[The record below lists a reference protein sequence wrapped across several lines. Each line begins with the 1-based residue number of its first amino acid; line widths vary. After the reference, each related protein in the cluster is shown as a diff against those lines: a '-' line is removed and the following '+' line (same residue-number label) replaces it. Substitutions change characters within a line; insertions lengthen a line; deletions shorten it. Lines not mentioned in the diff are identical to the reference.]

1 MNSSS
6 TTLRSRSQTPH
17 RIRPT
22 YVRPPRPPRCR
33 RYHRRAAF
41 NAAVLGLSS
50 NVAATAAARA
60 AAVNAA
66 VLGLSSSLD
75 SLYTG
80 DVTLA
85 FTSAFFPRR
94 FLGVLSSLHLLCYS
108 V

>member
-1 MNSSS
+1 MSDRRV
-6 TTLRSRSQTPH
+6 LRA
-17 RIRPT
+17 
-22 YVRPPRPPRCR
+22 RCR
-33 RYHRRAAF
+33 RHHRRAAF

-50 NVAATAAARA
+50 NVA

-85 FTSAFFPRR
+85 FTSAFFSTQVLRCS
-94 FLGVLSSLHLLCYS
+94 FLTSFIMLLC
-108 V
+108 VVR

>member
-1 MNSSS
+1 MSDRGV
-6 TTLRSRSQTPH
+6 LRAAAA
-17 RIRPT
+17 IKAA
-22 YVRPPRPPRCR
+22 PR
-33 RYHRRAAF
+33 AF

-60 AAVNAA
+60 AA